1 MKNRENSD
9 LGKLVHKA
17 FVELGKRRYYSL
29 KEICDVVQ
37 SLGAEFQYEEREI
50 EKYLISS
57 PDIKKK
63 NEKYMLDEF
72 PSLVLVGNSPN
83 LIERYNAGA
92 GWNRLL
98 KSMEDICETYL
109 GDTRKISS
117 FPQRMQAV
125 CNIYKM
131 SQSEAIVKG
140 LDEWFNKVKEL
151 QASPIHRMLAKMGF
165 TYYLTTNYDFA
176 LERALGLRISKT
188 RDINTKEFLELNSN
202 IESASGENEITV
214 KMKNAVGHIHGSIE
228 NMESLVMTPKS
239 YVRATHK
246 LMETDPAEDSW
257 LKAFCESEVHICG
270 LNLSTEESLVW
281 YALERRLQYLFENK
295 DLTNSYPRA
304 YVYLFYR
311 ETEDKSDYYEK
322 RAVRDLLKTY
332 AVQTILI
339 PVYNEDYISAW
350 KLLIGEMTLIKSGC
364 RLPEEPENDEDD
376 KDEDDGERIN
386 EELEKNLRKI
396 EYGHG
401 RLSAKNKNLTTAFV
415 SHYMYPY
422 CCLMSMSDAKC
433 GIVKEAGCWLCY
445 CKVDGERR
453 MYRFSAKHDIQNSIS
468 KFEKKAKGSTEKT
481 KDKTKDEFKMN
492 FLLDYRSGKLYE
504 IQENKETPKEICRG
518 DEILDLD
525 QFCRMIYS
533 KKKEEK
539 S

>member
-1 MKNRENSD
+1 MKNKINSD

-37 SLGAEFQYEEREI
+37 RLGAEFQYEEHEI

-63 NEKYMLDEF
+63 NGNYMLEEF

-125 CNIYKM
+125 CNIYEM
-131 SQSEAIVKG
+131 SQSEAIVRE
-140 LDEWFNKVKEL
+140 LDEWFNRVKEL

-176 LERALGLRISKT
+176 LERALGLRINKT
-188 RDINTKEFLELNSN
+188 RDKIDSTEFLKYN
-202 IESASGENEITV
+202 IKSASGKKENAV

-246 LMETDPAEDSW
+246 LMKAGVAKGSW

-376 KDEDDGERIN
+376 KDEDDGDRIN

-401 RLSAKNKNLTTAFV
+401 RLSVRDTNLTTAFV

-422 CCLMSMSDAKC
+422 CCLMSMSGAKC
-433 GIVKEAGCWLCY
+433 GIVKKAGCWLCY

-453 MYRFSAKHDIQNSIS
+453 MYRFSAKHDIQSSIS
-468 KFEKKAKGSTEKT
+468 KFEKKAKCSTEKT
-481 KDKTKDEFKMN
+481 KMN

-504 IQENKETPKEICRG
+504 IQENKKTPKEICRG
-518 DEILDLD
+518 DEIIDLD
-525 QFCRMIYS
+525 QFCRMIYN
-533 KKKEEK
+533 KKKEVK